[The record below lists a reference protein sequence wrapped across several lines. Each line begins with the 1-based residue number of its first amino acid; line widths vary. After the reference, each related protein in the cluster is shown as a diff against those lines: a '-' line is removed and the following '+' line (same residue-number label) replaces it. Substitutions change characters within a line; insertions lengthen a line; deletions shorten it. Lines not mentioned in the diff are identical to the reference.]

1 LAETTIRI
9 ETRWILNAEGF
20 FPGSEGDLQTNGG
33 RQNHA
38 KFQTAIRPP
47 MPPPLNARLQEEVDS
62 LQRERLDLHAQ
73 LFEAAQ
79 IQRKLSG
86 PRELRHDNLQF
97 ASEVFAARFL
107 SGDFTTF
114 LQSGSKVLVAHGDIA
129 GKGVAAG
136 MWFTNLAGLLQSYGR
151 PDSDPAKIAS
161 EINRHLCYLRPV
173 APFVTAFL
181 ARIDCRL
188 GKITYCN
195 AGHFPPILLRADGR
209 TALLESGGPLLGAI
223 EGAYFDSDELVLEP
237 GDTLVAYS
245 DGVLECRNTSEEEFG
260 LDRILEAL
268 RHAGSSSAHGTLM
281 MLLATLQDFANGSP
295 LCDDVSLTVIQRDR
309 KCADGQQRLLRDLVD
324 GSNKE
329 APVLLSRTSGASAR
343 RYQIA

>member
-1 LAETTIRI
+1 
-9 ETRWILNAEGF
+9 
-20 FPGSEGDLQTNGG
+20 
-33 RQNHA
+33 
-38 KFQTAIRPP
+38 
-47 MPPPLNARLQEEVDS
+47 VDS
-62 LQRERLDLHAQ
+62 LLREKLDLHSQ

-86 PRELRHDNLQF
+86 PRELRHGSLQF

-114 LQSGSKVLVAHGDIA
+114 LKSGSKVLVAHGDIA

-136 MWFTNLAGLLQSYGR
+136 MWFTNLAGLLQRYGR
-151 PDSDPAKIAS
+151 PYSDPARIAS

-181 ARIDCRL
+181 ARIDCHL
-188 GKITYCN
+188 GELAYCN

-209 TALLESGGPLLGAI
+209 TDLLERGGPLLGAI
-223 EGAYFDSDELVLEP
+223 EGAEFELGELILEP

-260 LDRILEAL
+260 LDRILAAL
-268 RHAGSSSAHGTLM
+268 RHAKSSSAQATLM

-295 LCDDVSLTVIQRDR
+295 LCDDVSLTVIQRDA
-309 KCADGQQRLLRDLVD
+309 KCPDSTAL
-324 GSNKE
+324 
-329 APVLLSRTSGASAR
+329 AR
-343 RYQIA
+343 